1 MAAVLFSSY
10 YRGEGGI
17 GKNDEWMKYWPR
29 HHIVDTNIDSDGQ
42 VSTPRRLRAK
52 TFKFFDL
59 VKQLGQKKKIKSLQ
73 GRSLF
78 EYISVR

>member
-17 GKNDEWMKYWPR
+17 EKNDEWMKYWRR

-52 TFKFFDL
+52 TFKIFDL
-59 VKQLGQKKKIKSLQ
+59 VKQLGQKKNQKPSRKKSL
-73 GRSLF
+73 
-78 EYISVR
+78 